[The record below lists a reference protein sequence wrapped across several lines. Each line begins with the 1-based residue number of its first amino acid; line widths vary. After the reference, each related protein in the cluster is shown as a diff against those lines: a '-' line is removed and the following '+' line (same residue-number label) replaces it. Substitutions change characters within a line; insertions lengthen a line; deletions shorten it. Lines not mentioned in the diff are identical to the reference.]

1 MNPFTYPLEAQRRA
15 VEAATQATDRAAAVP
30 DANARVEAVE
40 VGETPSDVIYG
51 ENKLELHRYT
61 PESIGE
67 ERTQDVPILIVYALI
82 NRPYI
87 LDLQP
92 DRSVIRR
99 LLESGFEVYMIDW
112 GEPSQLDTS
121 LTLEDYVCRY
131 VDNCVDEV
139 RADADVDDVHVLG
152 YCMGGTMSVMYAA
165 LYPEKVRTLGLM
177 AAGLCFAGTGGILER
192 WGDEEF
198 YDPADVTDAFG
209 NVPAEFL
216 DIGFELM
223 DPVNNYVRKYLNLYE
238 NLDDEEFVE
247 NFARMEKWLADGI
260 DVAGAAYTQFL
271 EEVYQQNALYEN
283 ELTLGDR
290 HVDLEAIEMP
300 VLQIVGEYDHLVP
313 PEASKPFNDRVP
325 SSDVTSMEFA
335 TGHIGLSVSSSSHA
349 DLWPAVA
356 DWYAERSGGETVE
369 VTEPGDGSEADETEA
384 TDVEDGTD
392 VEVDTTLPDEDGGAG
407 TDADESADPDIADVA
422 GVGPA
427 YAERLRNA
435 GVESVADLAA
445 ADPVVLAGEVDIPEG
460 RLRDIVAAAGDHD
473 A

>member
-15 VEAATQATDRAAAVP
+15 VEAATQATERTSSAP
-30 DANARVEAVE
+30 DANDRIEGVE
-40 VGETPSDVIYG
+40 VGETPNEVVYE
-51 ENKLELHRYT
+51 ENKLRLRRYS

-67 ERTQDVPILIVYALI
+67 ERTQDVPILVVYALI

-92 DRSVIRR
+92 DRSVVRR

-112 GEPSQLDTS
+112 GEPSQLDTT

-139 RADADVDDVHVLG
+139 RADADVEDVHLLG

-165 LYPEKVRTLGLM
+165 LLPEKVRTLGLM
-177 AAGLCFAGTGGILER
+177 AAGLCFADTGGVLEA

-198 YDPADVTDAFG
+198 YDPSDVTDAFG

-216 DIGFELM
+216 DVGFALM

-238 NLDDEEFVE
+238 NLDDEDFVE

-260 DVAGAAYTQFL
+260 DVAGAAYTEFL

-283 ELTLGDR
+283 DLYLGDR
-290 HVDLEAIEMP
+290 HVDLDAVEMP
-300 VLQIVGEYDHLVP
+300 VLQIMGEYDHLVP

-325 SSDVTSMEFA
+325 SDDVTSMEFA

-356 DWYAERSGGETVE
+356 DWYAERSNGEAVAVE
-369 VTEPGDGSEADETEA
+369 VTSADETEGA
-384 TDVEDGTD
+384 EASDVEDGTD
-392 VEVDTTLPDEDGGAG
+392 DTEVAVG
-407 TDADESADPDIADVA
+407 TPPALTDVA

-427 YAERLRNA
+427 YAEKLRAA

-445 ADPVVLAGEVDIPEG
+445 ADPVVLAGEADIPEG
-460 RLRDIVAAAGDHD
+460 RLRDIVAAAGDH
-473 A
+473 AA

>member
-15 VEAATQATDRAAAVP
+15 VEAATQATDRARSAP
-30 DANARVEAVE
+30 DANERIETVE
-40 VGETPSDVIYG
+40 VGETPSEVIYA

-67 ERTQDVPILIVYALI
+67 ETTQDVPILVVYALI

-92 DRSVIRR
+92 NRSVIRR
-99 LLESGFEVYMIDW
+99 LLEAGFEVYMIDW

-139 RADADVDDVHVLG
+139 RTDAGVDDIHLLG

-165 LYPEKVRTLGLM
+165 LFPEKVRTLGLM
-177 AAGLCFAGTGGILER
+177 AAGLCFAGTGGVLEA

-216 DIGFELM
+216 DIGFALM

-238 NLDDEEFVE
+238 NLDDEDFVE

-260 DVAGAAYTQFL
+260 DVAGAAYTEFL

-283 ELTLGDR
+283 DLYLGDR
-290 HVDLEAIEMP
+290 HVDIGTIEMP
-300 VLQIVGEYDHLVP
+300 VLQIMGEYDHLVP

-325 SSDVTSMEFA
+325 SDDVTSMEFA

-356 DWYAERSGGETVE
+356 EWYADRSDGDAVE
-369 VTEPGDGSEADETEA
+369 VEIESPDDDEPEAS
-384 TDVEDGTD
+384 DVEDGTD
-392 VEVDTTLPDEDGGAG
+392 VEVDTSLPDESDEAE
-407 TDADESADPDIADVA
+407 TDAEETVEPDLTDVA

-427 YAERLRNA
+427 YADRLRAA
-435 GVESVADLAA
+435 GVETVADLAA
-445 ADPVVLAGEVDIPEG
+445 ADPVVLAGEADIPEG
-460 RLRDIVAAAGDHD
+460 RLRDIVAAAADH

>member
-1 MNPFTYPLEAQRRA
+1 MNPFTYPLEVQRRA
-15 VEAATQATDRAAAVP
+15 VEAATQATDRASATP
-30 DANARVEAVE
+30 DANERIEAVE
-40 VGETPSDVIYG
+40 VGETPSDVIYE

-67 ERTQDVPILIVYALI
+67 ETTQDVPILIVYALI

-139 RADADVDDVHVLG
+139 RADADVDAVNVLG

-165 LYPEKVRTLGLM
+165 LFPEKVRTLGLM
-177 AAGLCFAGTGGILER
+177 AAGLCFAGTGGVLEA

-198 YDPADVTDAFG
+198 YDPSDVTDAFG
-209 NVPAEFL
+209 NVPADFL
-216 DIGFELM
+216 DVGFALM

-238 NLDDEEFVE
+238 NLDDEDFVE

-283 ELTLGDR
+283 ELYLDDQ
-290 HVDLEAIEMP
+290 HVDLAEIEMP
-300 VLQIVGEYDHLVP
+300 VLQIMGEYDHLVP

-356 DWYAERSGGETVE
+356 EWYAERSNGHEAVE
-369 VTEPGDGSEADETEA
+369 VEVEAPSDDSEASDA
-384 TDVEDGTD
+384 EDGTD
-392 VEVDTTLPDEDGGAG
+392 GAVETTLPDEESEDDEA
-407 TDADESADPDIADVA
+407 DADETAAPDLTDVA

-427 YAERLRNA
+427 YADRLRAA
-435 GVESVADLAA
+435 GVETVADLAA
-445 ADPVVLAGEVDIPEG
+445 ADPVVLAGEADIPEG
-460 RLRDIVAAAGDHD
+460 RLREIVAAAADHV
-473 A
+473 